1 MRPSNR
7 GMRMERDSFVFYRSF
22 FESISCLDKEQKADC
37 LDAIARY
44 ALDGEVIEMDGIIKA
59 LFLSMKPQI
68 DANTRRYTNGLK
80 GGRPANQKE
89 TKEEPKENQNETK
102 VKSNN
107 NQTETK
113 TKPNDNQGETNPE
126 PNVND
131 NENDKKITPL
141 TPLTG
146 EKVTPKKPSELVD
159 ERNFKPP
166 LKEAVLQWLK
176 YKAEKK
182 QGYKS
187 TGLANFLTQVENN
200 AEIYGAEKV
209 AAVIRSSMGANY
221 QGVVWDW
228 LKRNGPPK
236 AANDWSH
243 IR

>member
-1 MRPSNR
+1 
-7 GMRMERDSFVFYRSF
+7 MERDSFVFYRSF

-89 TKEEPKENQNETK
+89 TKEEPNQNQ
-102 VKSNN
+102 N
-107 NQTETK
+107 ETK

-146 EKVTPKKPSELVD
+146 EKVTPKKPSELVED
-159 ERNFKPP
+159 RNFKPP

-200 AEIYGAEKV
+200 AEVYGAEKV